1 NLVRS
6 AVVWSGLPDPGKTRI
21 VLQQHADTSAES
33 MALLLDCWAQMDA
46 RQRGLTAAEVIR
58 RLYKDPS
65 DDPPVYCATIRAA
78 IESLVEKPNAR
89 SLGNPLRTFRR
100 RIFQGRFID
109 KAGVGEQGARWVVLE
124 AAQFKDPKKTQDS
137 QDNHPADSADSPD
150 FFSPHSP
157 ADWETCAV

>member
-1 NLVRS
+1 TGNNVVIGADTSRRVCHVRLESPDERPEERQDFQKPDLLGWIDDQRPQLLAAALTILRAYCVAGRPAPGLTPWGSFDGWSNLVRS

-65 DDPPVYCATIRAA
+65 DDPPVYCATMRAA
-78 IESLVEKPNAR
+78 I
-89 SLGNPLRTFRR
+89 
-100 RIFQGRFID
+100 
-109 KAGVGEQGARWVVLE
+109 
-124 AAQFKDPKKTQDS
+124 
-137 QDNHPADSADSPD
+137 
-150 FFSPHSP
+150 
-157 ADWETCAV
+157 